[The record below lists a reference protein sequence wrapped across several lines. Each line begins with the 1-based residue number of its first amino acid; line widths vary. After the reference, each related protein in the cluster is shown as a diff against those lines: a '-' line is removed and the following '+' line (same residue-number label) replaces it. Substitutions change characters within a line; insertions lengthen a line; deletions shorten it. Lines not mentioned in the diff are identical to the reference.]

1 MDNTR
6 ALNRKY
12 ETIAWGAFFI
22 WLGVTNL
29 FRGLPDGTGAVGI
42 GVILLGLNLAR
53 YASKIPT
60 SGVTLFLGALALILG
75 AFDVARAVLRLET
88 DLPFFPL
95 LLIAIGMVWLL
106 RGVNESRTN
115 KRMVSTNRERIN
127 E

>member
-1 MDNTR
+1 R
-6 ALNRKY
+6 LNRKY

-29 FRGLPDGTGAVGI
+29 LRALPDGTGAIGI
-42 GVILLGLNLAR
+42 GIILLGLNLAR

-75 AFDVARAVLRLET
+75 AFDVARAVLHLEI

-95 LLIAIGMVWLL
+95 LLIVIGVVWLL
-106 RGVNESRTN
+106 REIARTTT
-115 KRMVSTNRERIN
+115 RTS
-127 E
+127 